1 MEDVMGAPLTTP
13 LARRD
18 PLYAMTPLSLLQ
30 PASFFDEFFND
41 FLARPM
47 LPTGYLPGSLPEVSP
62 VKRARMDVVDRGGMF
77 LVKVDLPGVN
87 KEDIVIDIE
96 GARVSISANVVTQ
109 TPVKEGEKLLYT
121 ERVARSHARSFEL
134 PAEVTEEGADARFE
148 DGVLTLAL
156 PKRAAV
162 MSKRLTIR

>member
-1 MEDVMGAPLTTP
+1 MGAPLTTP

-62 VKRARMDVVDRGGMF
+62 VMRARMDVVDRGGMF

-96 GARVSISANVVTQ
+96 GARVSISANV
-109 TPVKEGEKLLYT
+109 
-121 ERVARSHARSFEL
+121 
-134 PAEVTEEGADARFE
+134 
-148 DGVLTLAL
+148 
-156 PKRAAV
+156 
-162 MSKRLTIR
+162 

>member
-1 MEDVMGAPLTTP
+1 MGAPLTPP

-47 LPTGYLPGSLPEVSP
+47 LPTGGVPAVSP
-62 VKRARMDVVDRGGMF
+62 VMRARMDVVDRGGTF

-96 GARVSISANVVTQ
+96 GARVSISANGVTQ

-121 ERVARSHARSFEL
+121 ERVARGHARSFEL
-134 PAEVTEEGADARFE
+134 PAEVTESGAEAVYE
-148 DGVLTLAL
+148 NGVLTLTL
-156 PKRAAV
+156 PKRTPEAV
-162 MSKRLTIR
+162 TKVPVR